1 MMDVDKNYMGVFLIM
16 NYIDGKNVDK
26 EECQNIKNVVS
37 KYGVTVVCDEA
48 DEAEKAKR
56 DADMVM
62 PAGEECENAKRVVS
76 KHGVVVV
83 CDEEA

>member
-1 MMDVDKNYMGVFLIM
+1 M
-16 NYIDGKNVDK
+16 NYIDGKNVNK
-26 EECQNIKNVVS
+26 EECQNIKKAVS

-48 DEAEKAKR
+48 EEAEKVRR
-56 DADMVM
+56 DADLVM
-62 PAGEECENAKRVVS
+62 PAGEECEKTKKVVS

>member
-1 MMDVDKNYMGVFLIM
+1 M
-16 NYIDGKNVDK
+16 NYIDGKNVNK
-26 EECQNIKNVVS
+26 EECQNIKKAVS

-48 DEAEKAKR
+48 EEAEKVKL
-56 DADMVM
+56 DSDLVM
-62 PAGEECENAKRVVS
+62 PAGEECEKTKKVVS

>member
-1 MMDVDKNYMGVFLIM
+1 M

-26 EECQNIKNVVS
+26 EECQNIRKAVS

-56 DADMVM
+56 DADKNGSRDARFHQNSARTHACKGWGD
-62 PAGEECENAKRVVS
+62 PC
-76 KHGVVVV
+76 
-83 CDEEA
+83 